1 MSITVSWHDPQRQVI
16 LVKLDAVWD
25 WQDMRQSIADTEVLL
40 DSVNYPVFTLYECSE
55 AKHIPPHA
63 LSNIRSMNRTA
74 HQNQSKVAVVGLS
87 LTGQSI
93 LNIFIKIYGSLYQGN
108 NTRLVQ
114 TISDAYQFFGIE
126 IPPAYD
132 S

>member
-16 LVKLDAVWD
+16 LVKLDAGWD
-25 WQDMRQSIADTEVLL
+25 WQDMRQSILDTEDLL

-55 AKHIPPHA
+55 ARHIPPHA
-63 LSNIRSMNRTA
+63 LANIRTLNRSA
-74 HQNQSKVAVVGLS
+74 HENQSKVAVVGLG
-87 LTGQSI
+87 LAGQSI
-93 LNIFIKIYGSLYQGN
+93 LNIFIKVYGSLYQGS

-114 TISDAYQFFGIE
+114 TINDAYQFFGIE
-126 IPPAYD
+126 IPPTHD